1 MRSQRNSSSNM
12 NQALKEK
19 NRKKK
24 RILRASIYLFSKKGF
39 NETTIEN
46 ITKRAKVAKGTFYS
60 FFEKKEDVLLYFLD
74 DEISII
80 ESLEGI
86 LSDDGF
92 EVMHAYNGYEALK
105 KIESESPDI
114 VLLDIWM
121 PGMDGIETLKEI
133 KKISPNLPVVMITG
147 HGTIESAVDA
157 TKSGAYDFLE
167 KPLSIDKVMVTINN
181 ALNFR
186 KIEEENIYLR
196 KKSIEK
202 NSITGTSPA
211 VQKLYGEIMTAAPT
225 SASILI
231 TGENGT
237 GKEMVARTIHQFS
250 TRPEQPF
257 IIINCAAIP
266 EENLDSELFG
276 HEKGAFKKATSKN
289 KGKFEL
295 ASGGTLFLD
304 EIGDMNIN
312 TQAKILRALESKTFQ
327 RIGGG
332 RTLHVDVRLIASSN
346 KNLEKEIEIGTF
358 RKDLF
363 FRLNVIPIDVPPL
376 RDRKEDI
383 PILVDIFLEKLSK
396 QSSGKKKTISEDCL
410 TLFADY
416 QWHGNVRELKN
427 LVERLSIMVEQDN
440 IEVSD
445 IPQPYNSEYKPEK
458 SIEKGRFF
466 DEDDLAIAKKKFEKE
481 FIVKKLSLEG
491 GDMKSAA
498 KKLGT
503 TVKYIKKSIS

>member
-1 MRSQRNSSSNM
+1 MYP
-12 NQALKEK
+12 A
-19 NRKKK
+19 
-24 RILRASIYLFSKKGF
+24 
-39 NETTIEN
+39 
-46 ITKRAKVAKGTFYS
+46 
-60 FFEKKEDVLLYFLD
+60 VLIVD
-74 DEISII
+74 DEVTII
-80 ESLEGI
+80 ESLKGI

-92 EVMHAYNGYEALK
+92 EVIHAYNGYEALK
-105 KIESESPDI
+105 KIEAESPDI

-133 KKISPNLPVVMITG
+133 KKIAPNLPVVMITG

-186 KIEEENIYLR
+186 KLEEENIYLR

-211 VQKLYGEIMTAAPT
+211 VQKLYGEIMSAAP
-225 SASILI
+225 SDASILI

-250 TRPEQPF
+250 LRPEQPF

-266 EENLDSELFG
+266 KENLDSELFG
-276 HEKGAFKKATSKN
+276 HEKGAFEEATSKN

-295 ASGGTLFLD
+295 ASEGTLFLD

-312 TQAKILRALESKTFQ
+312 TQAKILRSLESKTFQ

-332 RTLHVDVRLIASSN
+332 RTLHMDVRLIASSN
-346 KNLEKEIEIGTF
+346 KNLEKEIEVGNF
-358 RKDLF
+358 RKDLY
-363 FRLNVIPIDVPPL
+363 FRLNVIPIIVPPL

-383 PILVDIFLEKLSK
+383 PMLVDTFLEKLSN
-396 QSSGKKKTISEDCL
+396 QSSEKKKTISENAL
-410 TLFADY
+410 NLLVDY
-416 QWHGNVRELKN
+416 EWPGNVRELKN
-427 LVERLSIMVEQDN
+427 LLERLSIMVGKDHINME
-440 IEVSD
+440 D
-445 IPQPYNSEYKPEK
+445 IPQPYNPGCKPVKLAEK
-458 SIEKGRFF
+458 ELLLY
-466 DEDDLAIAKKKFEKE
+466 DDDLSLAKKQFEKD
-481 FIVKKLSLEG
+481 FIKQKIDLEG
-491 GDMKSAA
+491 GDLISAA

-503 TVKYIKKSIS
+503 SVKYIKKITH

>member
-1 MRSQRNSSSNM
+1 MYP
-12 NQALKEK
+12 A
-19 NRKKK
+19 
-24 RILRASIYLFSKKGF
+24 ILIVDD
-39 NETTIEN
+39 ETTI
-46 ITKRAKVAKGTFYS
+46 I
-60 FFEKKEDVLLYFLD
+60 D
-74 DEISII
+74 
-80 ESLEGI
+80 SLKGI

-92 EVMHAYNGYEALK
+92 EVIHAYNGYEALK
-105 KIESESPDI
+105 KIELESPDI

-133 KKISPNLPVVMITG
+133 KKIAPNLPVVMITG

-186 KIEEENIYLR
+186 KLEEENLYLR
-196 KKSIEK
+196 KKTIEK

-211 VQKLYGEIMTAAPT
+211 VQKLYGEIMSAAP
-225 SASILI
+225 SDAAILI

-250 TRPEQPF
+250 LRPEQPF

-276 HEKGAFKKATSKN
+276 HEKGAFEGAKSKN
-289 KGKFEL
+289 KGKFEI

-304 EIGDMNIN
+304 EIGDMNIH

-332 RTLHVDVRLIASSN
+332 RTLHMDVRLIASSN
-346 KNLEKEIEIGTF
+346 KDLEKEIEAGTF

-363 FRLNVIPIDVPPL
+363 FRLNVIPIHVPPL
-376 RDRKEDI
+376 RDRTADI
-383 PILVDIFLEKLSK
+383 PLLVDTFLEKLSEK
-396 QSSGKKKTISEDCL
+396 SRGGKKTISENAL
-410 TLFADY
+410 KLLAAY
-416 QWHGNVRELKN
+416 EWQGNVRELKN
-427 LVERLSIMVEQDN
+427 LMERLSIM
-440 IEVSD
+440 IESD
-445 IPQPYNSEYKPEK
+445 HIDVTDLPYPYNLEPTTPAEL
-458 SIEKGRFF
+458 IETGLSLYGN
-466 DEDDLAIAKKKFEKE
+466 DLDQAKKKFEKD
-481 FIVKKLSLEG
+481 FIKQALSQEG
-491 GDMKSAA
+491 GDLISAA
-498 KKLGT
+498 KKIGT
-503 TVKYIKKSIS
+503 SVKYIKKTIS

>member
-1 MRSQRNSSSNM
+1 MYP
-12 NQALKEK
+12 A
-19 NRKKK
+19 
-24 RILRASIYLFSKKGF
+24 
-39 NETTIEN
+39 
-46 ITKRAKVAKGTFYS
+46 
-60 FFEKKEDVLLYFLD
+60 VLIVD
-74 DEISII
+74 DEITII
-80 ESLEGI
+80 QSLEGI

-105 KIESESPDI
+105 KIETESPDI

-133 KKISPNLPVVMITG
+133 KKIAPNLPVVMITG

-186 KIEEENIYLR
+186 KLEEENIYLR

-211 VQKLYGEIMTAAPT
+211 VQKLYGEIMNSAP
-225 SASILI
+225 SDASILI

-250 TRPEQPF
+250 SRPEQPF

-266 EENLDSELFG
+266 EENIDSELFG
-276 HEKGAFKKATSKN
+276 HEKGAFEEAVSKN

-332 RTLHVDVRLIASSN
+332 RTLHVDVRLIASTN
-346 KNLEKEIEIGTF
+346 KNLEQEIKAGNF
-358 RKDLF
+358 RQELF
-363 FRLNVIPIDVPPL
+363 FRLNVIPIHVPCL
-376 RDRKEDI
+376 KDRKEDI
-383 PILVDIFLEKLSK
+383 PLLLETFFEKFAKQAGVPKKELSQDAVDLLSSHDW
-396 QSSGKKKTISEDCL
+396 Q
-410 TLFADY
+410 
-416 QWHGNVRELKN
+416 GNVRELKN
-427 LVERLSIMVEQDN
+427 LVERLSIMVEADH

-445 IPQPYNSEYKPEK
+445 IPQPYNADPTAVDTDNPDLFS
-458 SIEKGRFF
+458 G
-466 DEDDLAIAKKKFEKE
+466 EDDLDQARKKFEALFFKQKLE
-481 FIVKKLSLEG
+481 QEDNNINALAKKIG
-491 GDMKSAA
+491 TSAA
-498 KKLGT
+498 
-503 TVKYIKKSIS
+503 YIKKRLS

>member
-1 MRSQRNSSSNM
+1 MYP
-12 NQALKEK
+12 A
-19 NRKKK
+19 
-24 RILRASIYLFSKKGF
+24 
-39 NETTIEN
+39 
-46 ITKRAKVAKGTFYS
+46 
-60 FFEKKEDVLLYFLD
+60 VLIVD
-74 DEISII
+74 DEITII

-92 EVMHAYNGYEALK
+92 EVMHAFNGYEALK
-105 KIESESPDI
+105 KIEAESPDI

-133 KKISPNLPVVMITG
+133 KKIMPSLPVVMITG

-186 KIEEENIYLR
+186 KLEEENIYLR

-211 VQKLYGEIMTAAPT
+211 VQKLYGEITNAAP
-225 SASILI
+225 SDASILI

-250 TRPEQPF
+250 LRPEQPL

-266 EENLDSELFG
+266 EESLDSELFG
-276 HEKGAFKKATSKN
+276 HEKGAFEEATSKN

-332 RTLHVDVRLIASSN
+332 RTLHMDVRLIASSN
-346 KNLEKEIEIGTF
+346 KNLEKEIENGNF
-358 RKDLF
+358 RKDLY
-363 FRLNVIPIDVPPL
+363 FRLNVIPIQVPPL
-376 RDRKEDI
+376 RERKEDI
-383 PILVDIFLEKLSK
+383 PMLVDTFLEKLSK
-396 QSSGKKKTISEDCL
+396 QSSEKKKTISEN
-410 TLFADY
+410 TLKLLAAYD
-416 QWHGNVRELKN
+416 WPGNVRELKN
-427 LVERLSIMVEQDN
+427 LLERLSIMVESDH
-440 IEVSD
+440 IDVAD
-445 IPQPYNSEYKPEK
+445 IPQPYNPEYKPIQLMEK
-458 SIEKGRFF
+458 DLSLY
-466 DEDDLAIAKKKFEKE
+466 EDNLNLAKKQFEKE
-481 FIVKKLSLEG
+481 FIKQKLSREG
-491 GDMKSAA
+491 GNLKSAA

-503 TVKYIKKSIS
+503 SVKYIKKSIL

>member
-1 MRSQRNSSSNM
+1 MYP
-12 NQALKEK
+12 A
-19 NRKKK
+19 
-24 RILRASIYLFSKKGF
+24 
-39 NETTIEN
+39 
-46 ITKRAKVAKGTFYS
+46 
-60 FFEKKEDVLLYFLD
+60 VLIVD
-74 DEISII
+74 DEITII

-92 EVMHAYNGYEALK
+92 EVMHAFNGYEALK
-105 KIESESPDI
+105 KIETESPDI

-133 KKISPNLPVVMITG
+133 KKIAPNLPVVMITG

-167 KPLSIDKVMVTINN
+167 KPLSIDKIMVTINN

-186 KIEEENIYLR
+186 KLEEENIYLR

-211 VQKLYGEIMTAAPT
+211 VQKLYGEIMSSAP
-225 SASILI
+225 SDASILI

-237 GKEMVARTIHQFS
+237 GKEMVARTIHQLS
-250 TRPEQPF
+250 LRPEQPS

-266 EENLDSELFG
+266 GENLDSELFG
-276 HEKGAFKKATSKN
+276 HEKGAFEEATSKN

-332 RTLHVDVRLIASSN
+332 RTLHMDVRLIASSN
-346 KNLEKEIEIGTF
+346 KDLEKEIEAGNF

-363 FRLNVIPIDVPPL
+363 FRLNVIPILVPPL

-383 PILVDIFLEKLSK
+383 PLLVDTFLEKLSK
-396 QSSGKKKTISEDCL
+396 RSSGKKKTISENAL
-410 TLFADY
+410 KLLVAY
-416 QWHGNVRELKN
+416 EWQGNVRELKN
-427 LVERLSIMVEQDN
+427 LLERLSIMVEKDH
-440 IEVSD
+440 IAAAD
-445 IPQPYNSEYKPEK
+445 IPLPYNPVCKPVE
-458 SIEKGRFF
+458 SIEKELFLY
-466 DEDDLAIAKKKFEKE
+466 EDNLDQAKTRFEKE
-481 FIVKKLSLEG
+481 FIKQKLSLEG
-491 GDMKSAA
+491 GDLTLAA

-503 TVKYIKKSIS
+503 TVKYIQKIV